1 MAVYTT
7 INDPSAKFQVALWTG
22 DGNATQAITNDGNS
36 NLQPDLVWL
45 KNRSGTENHTLADS
59 TRGVTYRVSSNTNG
73 AEDQNG
79 VASVQTD
86 GFTVSS
92 SYNGNANG
100 NDYVAWQ
107 WKANGGSTS
116 SNTNGTI
123 TSTVQTDTAAGFS
136 IVKYTGNGS
145 SGATV
150 GHGFSSAPDLV
161 IIKCTS
167 TTGYWICNS
176 MDYGTNPNTSGPKNM
191 YWNTDDNIQQDGICR
206 AINATTFEISSSPAS
221 NSNSQL
227 YIAYCWKSIQGYSK
241 LGTYFGNAN
250 ASGPFVYTGFKP
262 AFVMIKALATTGGA
276 KNWRLADHKRST
288 SGFNTVDKQLN
299 VNDGGG
305 TDSGNDVDLLSNGF
319 KVRSTAAQWNANDV
333 EISYMAFAKNPFVTS
348 DGIPVT
354 AR

>member
-7 INDPSAKFQVALWTG
+7 INDPSTKFQVALWTG
-22 DGNATQAITNDGNS
+22 DGNATKAITNDGNS

-59 TRGVTYRVSSNTNG
+59 SRGVTYRVSSNTNG

-123 TSTVQTDTAAGFS
+123 TSTVQADTAAGFS
-136 IVKYTGNGS
+136 IVQYTGNGS

-167 TTGYWICNS
+167 TTGYWVNNS

-191 YWNTDDNIQQDGICR
+191 YWNTDDGVQQDGVCR
-206 AINATTFEISSSPAS
+206 AINATTFEISNSPAS
-221 NSNSQL
+221 NSNSQYYL
-227 YIAYCWKSIQGYSK
+227 AYCWKTVPGYSV
-241 LGTYFGNAN
+241 FGSYSGNGGAD
-250 ASGPFVYTGFKP
+250 GPFIFTGFKP
-262 AFVMIKALATTGGA
+262 AFVMIKALGTTGGA

-288 SGFNTVDKQLN
+288 SGFNPVDKQLN
-299 VNDGGG
+299 ANGSGG
-305 TDSGNDVDLLSNGF
+305 TDSGNDIDIVSNGF
-319 KVRSTAAQWNANDV
+319 KIRSTAAQWNADGV
-333 EISYMAFAKNPFVTS
+333 QFSYMAFAEMPMVATNNV
-348 DGIPVT
+348 IAL